1 MDAFAANY
9 IKPRTSGLTNMNAS
23 LITARKQAQMIF
35 TGYQEQISN
44 INNGSNTVRK
54 ATVFNGDDGLA
65 ISNLKNGDTW
75 TDPATLNA
83 IQNS

>member
-23 LITARKQAQMIF
+23 LITIKKQSQMIF
-35 TGYQEQISN
+35 TGYQEQISA
-44 INNGSNTVRK
+44 INNGSKTVRK
-54 ATVFNGDDGLA
+54 PTVFNGDNGLA
-65 ISNLKNGDTW
+65 VSNLKNGDTW
-75 TDPATLNA
+75 TNPATLNA